1 MKHGICLKEFR
12 LLPSFLLFEYGTR
25 RKRWN
30 MYKETE
36 LKTKQL
42 LKAMLGTLKK
52 QAALLVSIKYV
63 LK

>member
-1 MKHGICLKEFR
+1 
-12 LLPSFLLFEYGTR
+12 
-25 RKRWN
+25 

-52 QAALLVSIKYV
+52 QAVLLVGIKYV